1 MTRSRDSAG
10 RFKQEKASEDRD
22 EDRDEDRNAPGS
34 EHSRSGGGGSARV
47 IDQGVS
53 CEEWQEEE
61 K

>member
-10 RFKQEKASEDRD
+10 RFKQEKAS